1 MNFIILKVSAEQLP
15 RQAAPLMN
23 SIKAIPCEKKLLN
36 TLFYTKSS
44 VFTA

>member
-23 SIKAIPCEKKLLN
+23 SIKAIPCEKKVIKYLILH
-36 TLFYTKSS
+36 
-44 VFTA
+44 